1 MNRQAT
7 PTQASA
13 APVWFVTGCSTG
25 FGQELARQATVEA
38 VASGRLPHHLLLRND
53 AFEGAMAKIDVAK
66 IDEWRQD
73 VMSGEKVA
81 RDADF
86 PRAMA

>member
-1 MNRQAT
+1 MNKPAT

-13 APVWFVTGCSTG
+13 APVWFVTGGSTG
-25 FGQELARQATVEA
+25 FGQELARQAIVEA
-38 VASGRLPHHLLLRND
+38 VASGRLPHHLLLRNH
-53 AFEGAMAKIDVAK
+53 AFEGAMAKID
-66 IDEWRQD
+66 ELRQD
-73 VMSGEKVA
+73 FMSGEKVA

>member
-25 FGQELARQATVEA
+25 FGQELARQALVEA

-53 AFEGAMAKIDVAK
+53 AFEGAMAKID
-66 IDEWRQD
+66 EWRQD
-73 VMSGEKVA
+73 FMSGEKVA

>member
-25 FGQELARQATVEA
+25 FGQELARQALVEA
-38 VASGRLPHHLLLRND
+38 VAWGRLPHHLLLGND
-53 AFEGAMAKIDVAK
+53 AFEGAMAKID
-66 IDEWRQD
+66 EWRQD
-73 VMSGEKVA
+73 FMSGEKVA